1 MQLSLQNFST
11 AVEAMAAA
19 VQGAATQLLD
29 LTVGSVLRAVLEAN
43 ASVVLWLQWLI
54 VQVLAATR
62 LATSTGS
69 DCDSFGADFGFTR
82 LSAVAAIGQVT
93 FARFTPSAGA
103 FVPVGTTVSTL
114 DNTQHFLV
122 TADFTN
128 AAFGAAANGYMLGA
142 NVATLTV
149 PVVAANA
156 GMAANMQAGAVAML
170 STALPGI
177 DTVTNAAA
185 MTGGIDAE
193 SDGAFRSRFSNY
205 LASLSRATDLAIGA
219 AILGIQQ
226 GLSYQIAEN
235 VDQSGAT
242 QLGHLV
248 VTVNDGSGNPPASLL
263 SLVQQA
269 VDAVRPVGTSFAV
282 QGPAVALANV
292 SMILTTVAGTS
303 HQAAVAAAASAV
315 EAFIGSLGIGAPL
328 NYTRLAQLAYAAS
341 SAIINV
347 SDVFLNGATTDLV
360 PPAFGVVQVG
370 TVAVS

>member
-11 AVEAMAAA
+11 AVETMAAA

-54 VQVLAATR
+54 VQVLTATR
-62 LATSTGS
+62 LATSTGA

-82 LSAVAAIGQVT
+82 LPALAAIGQVT

-128 AAFGAAANGYMLGA
+128 AAFGAAANGYMIGA
-142 NVATLTV
+142 NVAGLTV

-156 GMAANMQAGAVAML
+156 GMAANVQAGAVAML

-185 MTGGIDAE
+185 MTGGLDAE

-205 LASLSRATDLAIGA
+205 LASLSKATDLAIGA
-219 AILGIQQ
+219 AISGIQQ
-226 GLSYQIAEN
+226 GLSFQIAEN

-242 QLGHLV
+242 QPGHFV
-248 VTVNDGSGNPPASLL
+248 VTVNDGSGNPTASLL

-292 SMILTTVAGTS
+292 SMILTTAAGAS
-303 HQAAVAAAASAV
+303 HQVALAATASAI
-315 EAFIGSLGIGAPL
+315 EDYINGLGIGATL

-341 SAIINV
+341 STIINV
-347 SDVFLNGATTDLV
+347 SDVLLNGTTADLV
-360 PPAFGVVQVG
+360 PPVFGVVRAG